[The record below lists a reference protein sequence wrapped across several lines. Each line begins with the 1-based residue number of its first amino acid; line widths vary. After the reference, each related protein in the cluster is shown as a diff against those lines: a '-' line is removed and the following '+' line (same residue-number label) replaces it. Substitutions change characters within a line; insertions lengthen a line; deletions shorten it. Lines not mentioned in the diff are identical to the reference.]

1 MYRFRVSLNACNSA
15 NSNSGF
21 RNANGNSS
29 DFFFY
34 LNRDEPWLLVSSRDT
49 AKLFCMLDIPKDT
62 PLLLLIYSDLSGFI
76 SGYYAKFF
84 FFKMYCLGK
93 KSIQR
98 A

>member
-1 MYRFRVSLNACNSA
+1 MHAILQTQILG
-15 NSNSGF
+15 SGMQMEI
-21 RNANGNSS
+21 RQT
-29 DFFFY
+29 FFFY

-93 KSIQR
+93 NLFNGHE
-98 A
+98 